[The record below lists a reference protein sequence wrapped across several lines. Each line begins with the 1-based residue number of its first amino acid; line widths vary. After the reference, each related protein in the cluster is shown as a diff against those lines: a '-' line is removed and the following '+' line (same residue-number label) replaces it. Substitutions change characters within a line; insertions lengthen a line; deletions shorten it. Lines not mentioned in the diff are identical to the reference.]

1 MSEITPEQLDELEKV
16 AQRTEWDDLRRAH
29 EALPA
34 LIARVRKL
42 EFLDDPSDPEHGSTC
57 ACRWVEHQQTAEC
70 SHHKKLVTEA
80 VAAERERCAR
90 VAQNFAE
97 ELKIGR
103 NGETVAL
110 VVEETAHRIREGDA
124 MSENTSG

>member
-70 SHHKKLVTEA
+70 SHHKKLVAEA
-80 VAAERERCAR
+80 VAAERERCADIASQYNS
-90 VAQNFAE
+90 VEGIAQE
-97 ELKIGR
+97 I
-103 NGETVAL
+103 
-110 VVEETAHRIREGDA
+110 AHRIREGDA